1 MAWLCCFLLVWQ
13 ADNGFFVPVEPAV
26 RPLLLADDPA
36 ALPSWEV
43 GLEFLYWYPRRGY
56 LPPVVTTGPADSAGV
71 PGAPGVATLYGG
83 ERIDLRHD
91 RLIGVRGL
99 VGTRLDAAGLWHA
112 ELRFFILE
120 RDSSNF
126 TLKPQ
131 SDVLLARPYVHAA
144 TGTPAAEV
152 FAGSTPD
159 GRRLEGSL
167 NAYTRIEV
175 FGQEV
180 NLRREL
186 AAREWLSLEGLVGA
200 RFLQMRDRFDV
211 TATSRELPERSTLY
225 GVSDHFQTFNKFYG
239 GQVGLRSTLYWQP
252 WTLQLDGALALGATD
267 ENIRAKATRL
277 TQTPNL
283 RDERPLGLFVLP
295 SNAGSFRRTVFDLVA
310 EFNLSL
316 SYQLTDHLRLF
327 VGYTFLGW
335 ANPVRSGNQTD
346 ALNTDEILGVTSAP
360 ARPAI
365 TFRDELFWLQGAS
378 VGGELRW

>member
-1 MAWLCCFLLVWQ
+1 MAWLCCILLAWQ
-13 ADNGFFVPVEPAV
+13 ADTGFFVPVAPAV
-26 RPLLLADDPA
+26 RPLLLADDPET
-36 ALPSWEV
+36 LPSWQM

-56 LPPVVTTGPADSAGV
+56 LPPVATTGPVASGGI
-71 PGAPGVATLYGG
+71 PGAPGVVTLYGG
-83 ERIDLRHD
+83 ERIELRHD

-99 VGTRLDAAGLWHA
+99 LGARLDQAGLWHG

-131 SDVLLARPYVHAA
+131 SDVLLARPYLQAA
-144 TGTPAAEV
+144 TGMPAAEI
-152 FAGSTPD
+152 FAGPTPD
-159 GRRLEGSL
+159 GRHLEGSL
-167 NAYTRIEV
+167 NAYTRIEI
-175 FGQEV
+175 FGQEAH
-180 NLRREL
+180 LRREL
-186 AAREWLSLEGLVGA
+186 AAWEWFSLEGLAGV

-211 TATSRELPERSTLY
+211 TATSRELPDRTPLY

-252 WTLQLDGALALGATD
+252 WTLHMDGALAVGATD
-267 ENIRAKATRL
+267 ENIRTKATRL
-277 TQTPNL
+277 TQTPHL
-283 RDERPLGLFVLP
+283 REERPLGLLVLP

-310 EFNLSL
+310 ELNLSL

-335 ANPVRSGNQTD
+335 ANPVRSGQQTD
-346 ALNTDEILGVTSAP
+346 ALNTDQILGITSTP